1 MINDDLKA
9 QIIMQGSV
17 VVCFHFSQKRPDME
31 GCEGGGL
38 ETSYDREH
46 FFLLFQNIS
55 LSLFLCSGRPTILF
69 LPHCLAGAHFAQ
81 EG

>member
-38 ETSYDREH
+38 ETFYDREH
-46 FFLLFQNIS
+46 FSSFSKTS
-55 LSLFLCSGRPTILF
+55 LSLSFCAQDDPPYFFFLT
-69 LPHCLAGAHFAQ
+69 A
-81 EG
+81 